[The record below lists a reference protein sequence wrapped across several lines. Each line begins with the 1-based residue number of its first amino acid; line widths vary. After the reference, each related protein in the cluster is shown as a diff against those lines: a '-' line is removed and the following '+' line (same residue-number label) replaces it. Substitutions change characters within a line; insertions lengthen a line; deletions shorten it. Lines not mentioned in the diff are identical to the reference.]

1 MYFTVKST
9 ENGSDFK
16 LGEFPSNEWCFN
28 LLGRHLP
35 VDQIRVFFGN
45 PKSIR
50 PKFNKSKH

>member
-16 LGEFPSNEWCFN
+16 LGEFPSHEWCFN